1 MVCDLVAFEKGL
13 SRGPSFAKHR
23 VCQSRGDVMEINE
36 IADTI
41 AEHEAKEEKEH
52 VGRRR
57 VALLIS
63 ALAMVLAITALGGNK
78 TTKQLIALSIESSD
92 TWAFFQAKTLRQ
104 AVLSLSADDAEGQ
117 LAAGHDL
124 PAEVRLGFEARIKKY
139 RDTATRY
146 ESEADGS
153 GRKELMAKAR
163 HIEHEREIAEK
174 REASFAYAEALL
186 QIAIVLAS
194 AAVASGVRFL
204 VKGAAAVGVIGTLLA
219 INAFFLLVEIP
230 L

>member
-1 MVCDLVAFEKGL
+1 
-13 SRGPSFAKHR
+13 
-23 VCQSRGDVMEINE
+23 MEINE

-41 AEHEAKEEKEH
+41 AEHEAKEEKAD
-52 VGRRR
+52 VSRRR

-78 TTKQLIALSIESSD
+78 TTKLLIASSIEASD

-104 AVLSLSADDAEGQ
+104 TILTLSADDVEGQ
-117 LAAGHDL
+117 LAASRDL
-124 PAEVRLGFEARIKKY
+124 PADVRQAFEARIKKY
-139 RDTATRY
+139 RDTAARY
-146 ESEADGS
+146 ESEADGT
-153 GRKELMAKAR
+153 GRKELAEKAR
-163 HIEHEREIAEK
+163 HIDHEREIAEK
-174 REASFAYAEALL
+174 REASFAFAEALL

-204 VKGAAAVGVIGTLLA
+204 VKGAAVVGLAGTIMA
-219 INAFFLLVEIP
+219 INAFFLLVDIP